1 MTNGREHDTMCVSP
15 PILLSYVVLTNRAV
29 LVVPHHIRY
38 GFDVHRHAPR
48 RLEGSPDNTG
58 LGGWGRARLR
68 YLHRAVG
75 DGDVDACSIELDLH
89 CAVRM
94 EPACAS
100 RDA

>member
-1 MTNGREHDTMCVSP
+1 MTNGRERGTMCVSP
-15 PILLSYVVLTNRAV
+15 PILLFYVVLMNRAV

-38 GFDVHRHAPR
+38 GFDVHCHTPR
-48 RLEGSPDNTG
+48 RLEDSPDNTG
-58 LGGWGRARLR
+58 LGGWGGARLR

-89 CAVRM
+89 RTVRV

>member
-1 MTNGREHDTMCVSP
+1 M
-15 PILLSYVVLTNRAV
+15 YVVLTNCAV

-48 RLEGSPDNTG
+48 RLEDPPDNAG
-58 LGGWGRARLR
+58 LGGWLRARLR
-68 YLHRAVG
+68 YLHQAVG
-75 DGDVDACSIELDLH
+75 DGNVNACSIGLDPH
-89 CAVRM
+89 CAVRI